1 MALLYVALVQHKGL
15 VNLRLPQKTNKQTT
29 TNLLISESLPKCA
42 EPSRRPAGER
52 RQVAVSTTGTPANQ
66 RPAFPAPPTP
76 GAAGRARRAGLARE
90 QNSSLGIEVLL
101 KM

>member
-15 VNLRLPQKTNKQTT
+15 VKLHLPQKTKKQTT
-29 TNLLISESLPKCA
+29 TNLLISESLPKRT

-52 RQVAVSTTGTPANQ
+52 QQVAVSTAGTPANQ
-66 RPAFPAPPTP
+66 RPAFPGPPTP
-76 GAAGRARRAGLARE
+76 GAAGRARREGLAGE
-90 QNSSLGIEVLL
+90 QNSSLGIEISL